1 MIRIEVVMV
10 ENDVSKISEALKKI
24 PVGGVTVLKVKGRGK
39 TIPPSIHASKGT
51 EIYTPE
57 FGDKYLLLV
66 VLPEAKKVDVVNVI
80 KENSKIGKIF
90 ITPVNEAIDLA
101 TGVEGEQAI

>member
-1 MIRIEVVMV
+1 MV

-24 PVGGVTVLKVKGRGK
+24 SVGGVTVLKVKGRGK
-39 TIPPSIHASKGT
+39 TIPPSIQASKGT

-66 VLPEAKKVDVVNVI
+66 VLPEAKKDD
-80 KENSKIGKIF
+80 
-90 ITPVNEAIDLA
+90 AD
-101 TGVEGEQAI
+101 Q